1 MVNQRIKRGKIR
13 AIGLLVATCQ
23 AWMLAGTTVW
33 AQTPASAASLS
44 AGGAN
49 DKVVVSGV
57 VPDEATRSAI
67 VARLREL
74 YGAQRVVDQLGVD
87 KLVAPPN
94 WNQHIQR
101 VLTPDLKRITQG
113 QLSIT
118 GNVVELRGQVESE
131 AARQQLVGQIAT
143 QLNNPTYTVRDQ
155 LRIGASD
162 QAQLDAALARRT
174 IEFETGNAHL
184 TPAGARVLDE
194 LLPLLR
200 QFAGRRFEVIGHTD
214 DVGLREANMQL
225 SAARAEAVKAYL
237 VGKGIPA
244 SDVMT
249 SGAGPDRPV
258 TANIT
263 PEGRASNRRIV
274 FRVLA

>member
-1 MVNQRIKRGKIR
+1 MINDIPRSMVRRM
-13 AIGLLVATCQ
+13 GLFVASCQ
-23 AWMLAGTTVW
+23 TLWLLGSAGAW
-33 AQTPASAASLS
+33 AQGAAPAAAP
-44 AGGAN
+44 AAAPGG

-67 VARLREL
+67 VVRLREL
-74 YGAQRVVDQLGVD
+74 YGAERVVDQLGVD

-101 VLTPDLKRITQG
+101 VLTPDLKRVTQG

-118 GNVVELRGQVESE
+118 GNVVELRGQVESD
-131 AARQQLVGQIAT
+131 AARQQLVAQIAT

-155 LRIGASD
+155 LRIGASG

-184 TPAGARVLDE
+184 TPAGARVLDD
-194 LLPLLR
+194 LLPVLR

-214 DVGLREANMQL
+214 DVGPREANMQL
-225 SAARAEAVKAYL
+225 SAARAEAVRAYL
-237 VGKGIPA
+237 VGKGVSA
-244 SDVMT
+244 TDLVT

-258 TANIT
+258 TSNT
-263 PEGRASNRRIV
+263 TSEGRAKNRRIE

>member
-23 AWMLAGTTVW
+23 TWMLAGTTVW

-101 VLTPDLKRITQG
+101 VHW
-113 QLSIT
+113 
-118 GNVVELRGQVESE
+118 
-131 AARQQLVGQIAT
+131 QQ
-143 QLNNPTYTVRDQ
+143 
-155 LRIGASD
+155 
-162 QAQLDAALARRT
+162 
-174 IEFETGNAHL
+174 
-184 TPAGARVLDE
+184 
-194 LLPLLR
+194 
-200 QFAGRRFEVIGHTD
+200 
-214 DVGLREANMQL
+214 
-225 SAARAEAVKAYL
+225 
-237 VGKGIPA
+237 
-244 SDVMT
+244 
-249 SGAGPDRPV
+249 
-258 TANIT
+258 
-263 PEGRASNRRIV
+263 
-274 FRVLA
+274 